1 MNETIYSH
9 LFIKGGGG
17 EKMNEEFVFLSE
29 IVKKP
34 GQLSGKRY
42 TTEELL
48 DREFVILGIE
58 FFQGDFGEY
67 AIVYLADGYYRI
79 TSGVLLK
86 QAKTIQSAIEQGK
99 FKGIKVKLVKK
110 ISKNKRG
117 YLMFE

>member
-1 MNETIYSH
+1 MEN
-9 LFIKGGGG
+9 
-17 EKMNEEFVFLSE
+17 EFVSLSE

-34 GQLSGKRY
+34 GQMQGKRY

-48 DREFVILGIE
+48 NREFTILGIE

-67 AIVYLADGYYRI
+67 AVVYLADGYYRI
-79 TSGVLLK
+79 TSSVLLK
-86 QAKTIQSAIEQGK
+86 QAKTIQSAIEQQK
-99 FKGIKVKLVKK
+99 LKGVKVKLVKK